1 MNLLLLISVPL
12 LLYLQVLGS
21 KRHKAKYTTW
31 VMVLVVVGMAHDLGY
46 INLPLPQVEILA
58 PAPPEIPAP
67 ATPETASE
75 SFDPYLLCTVAVI
88 TALGIL
94 AGGYFVSKFVSQRRR
109 VWRATSPELPR
120 PREPGDEREIMD
132 AQNEDAVATEP
143 THEYEAQVNID
154 REEAIYARITGD
166 SPEKVEK
173 KPFDRVSA
181 VKEESEHP
189 ILSCPKCGAPYDG
202 VECSICGY
210 RVAR

>member
-75 SFDPYLLCTVAVI
+75 SFDPYLLGGSGNLSG
-88 TALGIL
+88 LG
-94 AGGYFVSKFVSQRRR
+94 
-109 VWRATSPELPR
+109 
-120 PREPGDEREIMD
+120 
-132 AQNEDAVATEP
+132 
-143 THEYEAQVNID
+143 
-154 REEAIYARITGD
+154 
-166 SPEKVEK
+166 
-173 KPFDRVSA
+173 
-181 VKEESEHP
+181 
-189 ILSCPKCGAPYDG
+189 
-202 VECSICGY
+202 
-210 RVAR
+210 

>member
-1 MNLLLLISVPL
+1 MNPLLLISAPL
-12 LLYLQVLGS
+12 LLYLQLFGS
-21 KRHKAKYTTW
+21 KRQKEKYTKW
-31 VMVLVVVGMAHDLGY
+31 VVVLAVVGMAHEQGF
-46 INLPLPQVEILA
+46 INIPFIDIFP
-58 PAPPEIPAP
+58 PPELPS
-67 ATPETASE
+67 EVASPVPQQVA
-75 SFDPYLLCTVAVI
+75 SPFDPIMVVIAMIIALMIIVAI
-88 TALGIL
+88 GIIVTGL
-94 AGGYFVSKFVSQRRR
+94 KQQHR
-109 VWRATSPELPR
+109 VWRRTSSELPR

-132 AQNEDAVATEP
+132 TQNEDAVATEP
-143 THEYEAQVNID
+143 PHEYEAQVNID
-154 REEAIYARITGD
+154 REEDIYARITGD